1 LGEAPKKKMLD
12 VGELCIP
19 ELLDEMTDIFIIVK
33 NFLPIFQTK

>member
-19 ELLDEMTDIFIIVK
+19 ELLDEMTDIFIDSEKLFTNIP
-33 NFLPIFQTK
+33 N